1 MWKSLGFAIY
11 WKRFCG
17 LVVENEG
24 LDSHGVQV
32 GESEHVCERCDSFT
46 LLQLYL
52 KSIHLPPPPSH
63 CLSAFSLT
71 L

>member
-17 LVVENEG
+17 LVVKNEG

-32 GESEHVCERCDSFT
+32 SECERVWELGLTHTASA
-46 LLQLYL
+46 
-52 KSIHLPPPPSH
+52 LPEVHPLPLF
-63 CLSAFSLT
+63 LSASLRLFLT